1 MRFHEFFKILFL
13 AGFCYLAQLC
23 GGGSTRCGVA
33 VALAIY
39 YTTAVDHSRENSIV
53 LNTAQ
58 HCSFVISLSLSLSPT
73 CLGSLVCPMLFFCK
87 HLSLVVDKQGQRTTK
102 TAIKIFLVFGLFST
116 ILTFKVI
123 FLCQKSI
130 INFDF

>member
-58 HCSFVISLSLSLSPT
+58 HCSFVISLSRFLPRQLSVPN
-73 CLGSLVCPMLFFCK
+73 
-87 HLSLVVDKQGQRTTK
+87 
-102 TAIKIFLVFGLFST
+102 
-116 ILTFKVI
+116 VI
-123 FLCQKSI
+123 FLQAPEFSGYFFFLLLVQK
-130 INFDF
+130 

>member
-87 HLSLVVDKQGQRTTK
+87 HLSLVVDKQRPDQYK
-102 TAIKIFLVFGLFST
+102 KKILVSSIQYDFQ
-116 ILTFKVI
+116 ILKYPQSKYPV
-123 FLCQKSI
+123 LH
-130 INFDF
+130 

>member
-87 HLSLVVDKQGQRTTK
+87 HLSLEVDKYTQYPIIRNSDQRSALEFLKNYQFPDADRFLILQG
-102 TAIKIFLVFGLFST
+102 
-116 ILTFKVI
+116 
-123 FLCQKSI
+123 
-130 INFDF
+130 